1 MNEGEK
7 RLAKKYYLK
16 LSWEFFIQDE
26 HPNLSAKMKYTFARM
41 GTISYAIRIVNV
53 IRLGV

>member
-7 RLAKKYYLK
+7 RPSKKYYLK

-26 HPNLSAKMKYTFARM
+26 HPNLSAKMKYTFATM

-53 IRLGV
+53 IRLSV